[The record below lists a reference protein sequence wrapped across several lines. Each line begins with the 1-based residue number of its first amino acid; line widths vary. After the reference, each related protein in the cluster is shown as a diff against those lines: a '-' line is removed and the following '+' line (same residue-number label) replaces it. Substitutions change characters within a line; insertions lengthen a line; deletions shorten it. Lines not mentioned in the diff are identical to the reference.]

1 VIELTQKELHNIVV
15 EIIAIL
21 HGQDIPLGISEKDG
35 KWHVVPIYVMGGA
48 EGEEMIPY
56 NG

>member
-1 VIELTQKELHNIVV
+1 MTQEELANVV
-15 EIIAIL
+15 EQIQSIL

-48 EGEEMIPY
+48 PGDEMIPY
-56 NG
+56 DG